1 MSAVRTSCCLSAAR
15 PAAASAP
22 ERPIRALADVDR
34 RAAAPVR
41 GALLLSAGVA
51 QAGTVPEAPQV
62 GDTYELTLVKDS
74 IRHGGNGSGGTSH
87 DQDTLVEQVTG
98 VRADGLEL
106 QYDLPSTTTAEER
119 TRDWQFPIRVFKLM
133 GGPAQLLN
141 ALELE
146 ARLDGWLKAASLS
159 RDACGHWFFT
169 WNAFRIECDPQSVI
183 KTVEAYDLR
192 SADPHEG
199 APYRDSEAGSPGK
212 PARKAGVADGETF
225 VVEMPVDPEAVRNAR
240 AESDVILGEI
250 IKKAVSLE
258 TALHD
263 RPGEI
268 VSGTISVTFET
279 DANRNVRRR
288 TRVTKLDIKLPDG
301 RSETQTV
308 TDTLEWRPI
317 SRHD

>member
-1 MSAVRTSCCLSAAR
+1 MYRAEKAVDTQLCADALQLAAVGKLDR
-15 PAAASAP
+15 LFLYTNDYDFAP
-22 ERPIRALADVDR
+22 LCRALRNLGRNVNLFR
-34 RAAAPVR
+34 LQPLNINR
-41 GALLLSAGVA
+41 
-51 QAGTVPEAPQV
+51 
-62 GDTYELTLVKDS
+62 EL
-74 IRHGGNGSGGTSH
+74 
-87 DQDTLVEQVTG
+87 
-98 VRADGLEL
+98 
-106 QYDLPSTTTAEER
+106 
-119 TRDWQFPIRVFKLM
+119 
-133 GGPAQLLN
+133 
-141 ALELE
+141 
-146 ARLDGWLKAASLS
+146 ASLS
-159 RDACGHWFFT
+159 RTACGHWIFT
-169 WNAFRIECDPQSVI
+169 WNALRIECDPQSVI